1 MSSAQARVLT
11 RLAVVTGMVTGLA
24 MGVVVVTAG
33 RAAAGN
39 APKAEIATAK
49 KALLVLSDLP
59 KGWKSSGSS
68 NNNPPTPGAAQ
79 LAHCIGIPVSEI
91 NDTPP
96 TAYSRNFNSADDLQS
111 AYDNVSIFPSAKAAR
126 ADIAADARAKTPG
139 CLTTNFNGPSKKLLT
154 SSFGSRAVVGTIDV
168 TRTPA
173 SYYAPRTTNVT
184 IYFPVTTQGETLNV
198 ESTEVTFVRGR
209 EEQTVTLVSVQT
221 PFPTALARRLTT
233 VADGR
238 L

>member
-1 MSSAQARVLT
+1 MSMARLTVVSAL
-11 RLAVVTGMVTGLA
+11 VTGLA
-24 MGVVVVTAG
+24 TGAAVVTAG

-39 APKAEIATAK
+39 APKAEIATAEK
-49 KALLVLSDLP
+49 SLLVLSDMP
-59 KGWKSSGSS
+59 KGWKSSAPSTD
-68 NNNPPTPGAAQ
+68 NPPNPGAAQ
-79 LAHCIGIPVSEI
+79 LAHCVGIPVSEI
-91 NDTPP
+91 TDSPP
-96 TAYSRNFNSADDLQS
+96 TAYSRNFNSANDLQS
-111 AYDNVSIFPSAKAAR
+111 AYDNVSIFPSAKAAQ
-126 ADIAADARAKTPG
+126 ADFAADARARTPG
-139 CLTTNFNGPSKKLLT
+139 CLTTNFNGPSKKLLA
-154 SSFGSRAVVGTIDV
+154 SSFGSGAVVGTIDV

-173 SYYAPRTTNVT
+173 SYYAPHTTNLT

-209 EEQTVTLVSVQT
+209 KEQTVTLVSVQT

>member
-1 MSSAQARVLT
+1 MRATRARVLT
-11 RLAVVTGMVTGLA
+11 RQGVVTVVVVGLA
-24 MGVVVVTAG
+24 MVVVVVTAG
-33 RAAAGN
+33 KTAASN

-49 KALLVLSDLP
+49 KALLVQSDMP
-59 KGWKSSGSS
+59 KGWKSSASS
-68 NNNPPTPGAAQ
+68 NNNPATPGAAQ

-91 NDTPP
+91 NDMPP
-96 TAYSRNFNSADDLQS
+96 TAYSRDFNSADDLQS

-126 ADIAADARAKTPG
+126 ADMAADASAKTPG
-139 CLTTNFNGPSKKLLT
+139 CLTTNFNGPSKKLLA
-154 SSFGSRAVVGTIDV
+154 SSFGSGAVVGTIDV

-173 SYYAPRTTNVT
+173 SYYAPHATNLT
-184 IYFPVTTQGETLNV
+184 IYFPVTTQDETLNV

-233 VADGR
+233 VADRR